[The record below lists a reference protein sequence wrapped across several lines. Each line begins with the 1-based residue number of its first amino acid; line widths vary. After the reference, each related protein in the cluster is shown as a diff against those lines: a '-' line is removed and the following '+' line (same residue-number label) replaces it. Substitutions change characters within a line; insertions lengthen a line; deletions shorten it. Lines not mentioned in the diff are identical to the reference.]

1 MSKWSVIYGQQLQC
15 LILLEQSHDSKPT
28 HSSLAE
34 DAKSFPHWCCMHHLF
49 ALTLSLYHVSL
60 HEHWVISFGLY
71 SWEWQLQAAS
81 CLKST
86 SCWCL
91 RQCEVIRIVSVN
103 FTQNISSSFVHVKVV
118 AGHPLAGHG
127 RGMHV
132 LNALQSLGPIVH
144 PSLPDMWDGVVPK
157 LCQHLEGLLL
167 LCSSYSRGTYTGYW
181 WQRASVKKQRAVL
194 SSSVVNENKDEASRS
209 YSLFCGSVLAEFPS
223 EFWHFVVWKASS
235 PQKAYVTCPWNR
247 KTRGTTRP
255 GFPVK

>member
-1 MSKWSVIYGQQLQC
+1 VLYAPSLCINIVSLPCEFTWTSSYQFW
-15 LILLEQSHDSKPT
+15 LEQ
-28 HSSLAE
+28 LGVA
-34 DAKSFPHWCCMHHLF
+34 
-49 ALTLSLYHVSL
+49 
-60 HEHWVISFGLY
+60 
-71 SWEWQLQAAS
+71 AAS

-103 FTQNISSSFVHVKVV
+103 FTQNISSSFVRVKVV

-194 SSSVVNENKDEASRS
+194 SSSLVNENKDEASRW

-223 EFWHFVVWKASS
+223 EFWHFAVGKASS
-235 PQKAYVTCPWNR
+235 PQKSLCHVSLE
-247 KTRGTTRP
+247 
-255 GFPVK
+255 